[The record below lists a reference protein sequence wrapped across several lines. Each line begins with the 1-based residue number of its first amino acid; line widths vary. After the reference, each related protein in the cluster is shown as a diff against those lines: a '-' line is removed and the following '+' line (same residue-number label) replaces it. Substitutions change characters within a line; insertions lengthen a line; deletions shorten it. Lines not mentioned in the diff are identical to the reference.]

1 MLASATVHHSTSEI
15 SPIHS
20 CLHHRLK
27 LLCRQL
33 GHDMDGLI
41 YEDSP
46 LAEYLE
52 GNAVPFEIPR
62 QLTPP
67 PSFAPHGLPNF
78 RERLRSIRSNAT
90 SIQPTS
96 SEQILEQFRYII
108 VASQL
113 LTDEAPPRPSDHLKK
128 ERDQSLVQGAV
139 ATAVLSFVAAWVLHW
154 IRSRKY
160 AIRSLSWVEFGT
172 YCFAAFCLG
181 AAALLLCRRQYS
193 KYIQKSAADRL
204 TRLVNDS
211 HTFDSTANKTLRFI
225 QEIECVARGYE
236 LSTPLP
242 PISRLEDKT
251 AVKRCQNLRS
261 ELVTT
266 LTLLITLYVESHN
279 TLQPFV
285 VQQDLQQYHDIYD
298 ISLVEYSEAIRIANE
313 SSEDAKF
320 ALKELRFALRLHAIA
335 RKVFLCDLLTLRTTH
350 GWHRVRQWR
359 SVLAIIRE
367 IEEET
372 WARHQIIAAR
382 LNEEEYG
389 LEREQPKG
397 QEPGL
402 LVESPTSPAAPGS
415 QQLKLQMR
423 RFDDVAHSI
432 RALNAKIHVLREEM
446 SGLNAAKTDETV
458 VLAALNKHYESLG
471 TDIRALSYDWERGR
485 NAMLLSAGSDFR
497 ARHGSASPNS
507 PVSRS
512 PSLGGFTVVDGGPA
526 DALRLLNGGD
536 DRSSRSSDS
545 TLYDE
550 EVFEAV
556 VSKPVPRKR
565 MSMVAG
571 MTREEK
577 IARLNEERRK
587 RATMQEQAET
597 TTNMLRELQM
607 VIKHRPHTRSP
618 STPTGYRIAT
628 L

>member
-1 MLASATVHHSTSEI
+1 
-15 SPIHS
+15 
-20 CLHHRLK
+20 
-27 LLCRQL
+27 
-33 GHDMDGLI
+33 MDGLI

-62 QLTPP
+62 DASTPP
-67 PSFAPHGLPNF
+67 PSFAPQGLPNF
-78 RERLRSIRSNAT
+78 RDRIRSIRRSAT
-90 SIQPTS
+90 SIQPIS

-113 LTDEAPPRPSDHLKK
+113 LTDEAPPRPKDHLKP
-128 ERDQSLVQGAV
+128 ERDQSLVHGAI
-139 ATAVLSFVAAWVLHW
+139 ATAALSFVAAWLVHW
-154 IRSRKY
+154 LRSRKHT
-160 AIRSLSWVEFGT
+160 IRSLSRIELSA

-181 AAALLLCRRQYS
+181 AAILLFSRRQYS
-193 KYIQKSAADRL
+193 KYVQKSAADRL

-211 HTFDSTANKTLRFI
+211 HTFDSTANRTLRFI
-225 QEIECVARGYE
+225 QEVECVARGYE

-242 PISRLEDKT
+242 PVSRLEDKQ
-251 AVKRCQNLRS
+251 AVKRCQGLRS
-261 ELVTT
+261 ELVKA

-279 TLQPFV
+279 ILQSFV

-313 SSEDAKF
+313 SPEDAKS

-335 RKVFLCDLLTLRTTH
+335 RKVFLCDLLTLRTTR

-367 IEEET
+367 VEEET
-372 WARHQIIAAR
+372 WARQQNIAAK

-389 LEREQPKG
+389 LEKEQHRMQVDTGP
-397 QEPGL
+397 
-402 LVESPTSPAAPGS
+402 LVDSPSSTPAPES
-415 QQLKLQMR
+415 QQLKLRMR
-423 RFDDVAHSI
+423 RFEDVAHGI
-432 RALNAKIHVLREEM
+432 RALNAKIHVLREEI
-446 SGLNAAKTDETV
+446 SGLNAAKTDEV
-458 VLAALNKHYESLG
+458 VILSALSKHYESLG

-485 NAMLLSAGSDFR
+485 NTMLLNVNNDARPRRGSL
-497 ARHGSASPNS
+497 SPNS
-507 PVSRS
+507 PISPS
-512 PSLGGFTVVDGGPA
+512 PSLGGITVVDGGPA

-556 VSKPVPRKR
+556 VSKPAPRKR

-587 RATMQEQAET
+587 RATMQEQADT

-607 VIKHRPHTRSP
+607 VIKHRPHMRSP
-618 STPTGYRIAT
+618 STPTGYRVAT
-628 L
+628 M